1 MKQPIPYKL
10 IGYYEDLSN
19 YNLNEFF
26 GFLEVEVETPKNI
39 LKPLLPYRYEG
50 ETIFPMGK

>member
-10 IGYYEDLSN
+10 IRYYKDLSN
-19 YNLNEFF
+19 YNLNQFF

-50 ETIFPMGK
+50 ETIFPIGN